1 VRMGHQ
7 NRYQKWY
14 HQRHLQGGEKEAES
28 LVPDLIRYICCC
40 FHPSN
45 EILQSD
51 ILPRWAVIGWL
62 LMCCKTR
69 PGAEASAKLALFFD
83 WLFFNPKT
91 DSIMNVEP
99 ALLLMVHS
107 IPKYVEMTQSLLE
120 FLFNIVDNWDPSR
133 KAVLQRGVAATMDV
147 LVGKGV
153 VRCLD
158 NITACAALPFSLR
171 ERVHHT
177 WPAHCAAPVESSSAP
192 SSRPQPHAAGPPL
205 PSPGSSGSHPQ
216 PPSPSGSEP
225 SSRGGAAKPKKEA
238 PKKELDREME
248 APTSEVVA
256 VDLTDDS
263 SGPVPDGAF
272 EMPKA
277 TGSGAGASAEGEARQ
292 EVEGEGAGPALPAD
306 TSKDMEVM
314 DTDDASIQSD
324 NHDTSKARGSSSC
337 DSASST
343 PKVAGGPPKETE
355 LQAATSSPAPRP
367 DEAVHKLAKALVAP
381 TNKAGGGESAEAPSG
396 TANAAR
402 VVLQLVTAASS
413 PDAAAAGPT
422 GELLGKAVSRCARK
436 AAQPVPFSLSQVVTG
451 DELSSAELP
460 QAWQGDV
467 ATIPAGGCAHH
478 PMSSMLEIV
487 MKGGKPASDLL
498 ASMHRGLSDACRH
511 HRGAAGD
518 GRKAEA
524 DSSAAVG
531 VHVLCHA
538 AVLAARHPQD
548 LEPSGEAASAF
559 AVYAGIVEV
568 LGASTEDS
576 DTSQVPRM
584 GTGATELGGLWS
596 LFS

>member
-1 VRMGHQ
+1 M
-7 NRYQKWY
+7 
-14 HQRHLQGGEKEAES
+14 
-28 LVPDLIRYICCC
+28 P
-40 FHPSN
+40 
-45 EILQSD
+45 
-51 ILPRWAVIGWL
+51 
-62 LMCCKTR
+62 
-69 PGAEASAKLALFFD
+69 
-83 WLFFNPKT
+83 
-91 DSIMNVEP
+91 
-99 ALLLMVHS
+99 
-107 IPKYVEMTQSLLE
+107 
-120 FLFNIVDNWDPSR
+120 
-133 KAVLQRGVAATMDV
+133 
-147 LVGKGV
+147 
-153 VRCLD
+153 
-158 NITACAALPFSLR
+158 
-171 ERVHHT
+171 
-177 WPAHCAAPVESSSAP
+177 
-192 SSRPQPHAAGPPL
+192 
-205 PSPGSSGSHPQ
+205 
-216 PPSPSGSEP
+216 
-225 SSRGGAAKPKKEA
+225 GGAAKPKKEA

-568 LGASTEDS
+568 LGASTEGGAAAELVS
-576 DTSQVPRM
+576 DIRRCCTVDIYLGAHVALLALRHLPQVAVGNADVLETFLFMADPKLVMFGSIWQAAGPAPDRAETDATTSAEHAAAMVQASLQWDWFSQNATWRLLAAEMPHQDCSALELLLQRLLPVMDPGEHFEAVSGALALLCRAFPTRGLLCLVEALNAGYHLLASAVFAHWQRVLHYLCDNAIQPDPFVQVSILPFSFAGVPRD
-584 GTGATELGGLWS
+584 
-596 LFS
+596 